1 MLQSAVRSDQR
12 IAIYWPK
19 NDLLVFIIIV
29 KTGVVPTKN
38 GLKCH
43 ESDKAIQKKK
53 KKRETD

>member
-1 MLQSAVRSDQR
+1 MRSDQR

-53 KKRETD
+53 KEKKKGD